1 MLFFVHRPGFGYNE
15 GKPGPRKQGIM
26 TQPAEI
32 VIKPSPVVFLRWL
45 IIIELVSV
53 VISLLFTFGLDLP
66 ATYQNW
72 PVSRYVSFSIMVS
85 MVATG
90 LQLAIIGG
98 AFFVWY
104 VNTYRINRERVT
116 HLQATFFGSSELVR
130 TQAIA
135 AINVA
140 QSGLGQRFN
149 YGTLELVA
157 VDGPTTF
164 IKDIPNP
171 HHFAAEIRALI
182 LPRQIDVTEQLSKAI
197 PALIANGES
206 QYLEFKSS
214 FSWDYRRNSINR
226 DLNKAVMKNV
236 VGFMNTTGG
245 VILMGVADDGEILG
259 LEQEFQSL
267 RKPDVDGFE
276 NGFNTTFSTMIG
288 AEYRPYLKVDFE
300 VIEGKTVCRL
310 VVLPAPEPVYLHL
323 KNSEEFYIRTGN
335 SSQPLS
341 ISQAVK
347 FIQTRFWA
355 N

>member
-1 MLFFVHRPGFGYNE
+1 MA
-15 GKPGPRKQGIM
+15 QS
-26 TQPAEI
+26 AEI
-32 VIKPSPVVFLRWL
+32 VVKPSPIVFLRWL

-85 MVATG
+85 LVATG

-98 AFFVWY
+98 AFFIWY
-104 VNTYRINRERVT
+104 VNTYRINRDRIT
-116 HLQATFFGSSELVR
+116 HLQATFFGSSELMR
-130 TQAIA
+130 TQAITD
-135 AINVA
+135 INVS
-140 QSGLGQRFN
+140 QSAMGRRFN
-149 YGTLELVA
+149 YGSLALVA
-157 VDGPTTF
+157 VDGPVGH
-164 IKDIPNP
+164 IKNIPNP
-171 HHFAAEIRALI
+171 HHYAAEIRALV
-182 LPRQIDVTEQLSKAI
+182 LPRQINTEQLAKPI
-197 PALIANGES
+197 PALIGDGES
-206 QYLEFKSS
+206 QYLEFKAS

-245 VILMGVADDGEILG
+245 IILLGVADNGEILG

-276 NGFNTTFSTMIG
+276 NSFNVTFSNMIG

-310 VVLPAPEPVYLHL
+310 VVLPAPEPVYLAL
-323 KNSEEFYIRTGN
+323 KNGEEFYIRTGN

-341 ISQAVK
+341 VSQAVK